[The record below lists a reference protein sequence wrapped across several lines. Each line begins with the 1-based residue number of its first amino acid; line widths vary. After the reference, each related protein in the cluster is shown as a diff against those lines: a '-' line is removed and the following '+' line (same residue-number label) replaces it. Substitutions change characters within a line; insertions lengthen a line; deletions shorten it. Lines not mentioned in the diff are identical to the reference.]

1 MGAMVWWQYTHE
13 KMYRTNQIRQQL
25 EFINARVIKAYE
37 TDFNLLPF
45 LSFLSDYYI
54 ANPIYDDIRL
64 SVYNATNGDLIYN
77 VGIPVKFKE
86 RDRRA
91 MHNKQIARTT
101 VYNSA
106 DAKGYFYYAVD
117 FSPDKKLVVYT
128 ALPYDANVVEALK
141 PDNRLWII
149 LFVLTVVVTAFSYV
163 TSRYLGK
170 SVTLLSNFAKYAA
183 ADDPRY
189 AQDEN
194 FPHDELGTIAEQI
207 VHIYNGR
214 MEAIKQMEEEHKIA
228 INSIVEKNRV
238 KRQLTNNINHEL
250 KTPIGI
256 IKGYVDTMVENP
268 DMDEATRTRFLTK
281 TQENVTRLTNLVTDI
296 STITRLE
303 EAEQMITTERVD
315 YHEVVFTVA
324 EEVVLAGIG
333 PNMKFIHKVPMNCY
347 VNGNFSL
354 LQAMLHNL
362 IKNAIHHSQGTEYG
376 IKLIGE
382 DDKFYK
388 FCFYD
393 NGQGVGEEHLP
404 HLFERFYRV
413 DSGRTRKEGGTG
425 LGLPIVQ
432 NTIIAH
438 RGTISLSNRPEGG
451 LQFIYTLPKYVKS
464 EEKA

>member
-1 MGAMVWWQYTHE
+1 
-13 KMYRTNQIRQQL
+13 
-25 EFINARVIKAYE
+25 
-37 TDFNLLPF
+37 
-45 LSFLSDYYI
+45 
-54 ANPIYDDIRL
+54 
-64 SVYNATNGDLIYN
+64 
-77 VGIPVKFKE
+77 
-86 RDRRA
+86 
-91 MHNKQIARTT
+91 
-101 VYNSA
+101 
-106 DAKGYFYYAVD
+106 
-117 FSPDKKLVVYT
+117 
-128 ALPYDANVVEALK
+128 
-141 PDNRLWII
+141 
-149 LFVLTVVVTAFSYV
+149 
-163 TSRYLGK
+163 
-170 SVTLLSNFAKYAA
+170 
-183 ADDPRY
+183 
-189 AQDEN
+189 
-194 FPHDELGTIAEQI
+194 
-207 VHIYNGR
+207 
-214 MEAIKQMEEEHKIA
+214 
-228 INSIVEKNRV
+228 
-238 KRQLTNNINHEL
+238 
-250 KTPIGI
+250 
-256 IKGYVDTMVENP
+256 
-268 DMDEATRTRFLTK
+268 
-281 TQENVTRLTNLVTDI
+281 
-296 STITRLE
+296 
-303 EAEQMITTERVD
+303 MITTERVD

-376 IKLIGE
+376 IKLVDE